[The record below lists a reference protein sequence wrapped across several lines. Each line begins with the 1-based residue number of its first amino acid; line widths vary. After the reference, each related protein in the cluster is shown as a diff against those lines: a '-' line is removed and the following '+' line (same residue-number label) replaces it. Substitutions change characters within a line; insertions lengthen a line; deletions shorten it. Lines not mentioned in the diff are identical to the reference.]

1 MASDSEQP
9 SGQANLAS
17 RVEELEV
24 RSVYQDKNVEELD
37 AVVRE
42 FADRVQRL
50 EKEIYELRARLES
63 LGVPASDGL

>member
-1 MASDSEQP
+1 MTSDSDQQ
-9 SGQANLAS
+9 SGQAGLES

-24 RSVYQDKNVEELD
+24 RSVYQDKNVDELD

-50 EKEIYELRARLES
+50 EKEIHELRSRLES